1 MKLRNALL
9 AATILA
15 APIAVSAQPVSG
27 LYIGAGAGGNILQDE
42 TVSHTAGFPRVGGL
56 ANRDGPGS
64 NIKFDAGPVVIGSV
78 GYGLGNGLRL
88 ELQGAFYDNKLKGF
102 KNGAPTSAGGDEYKE
117 GAFFNVFYD
126 LAVPGIPVQPYVG
139 VGGGYV
145 HNQFN
150 SLRITS
156 ISANQILRGNGEN
169 DNIGVQGIAGFA
181 FPIKT
186 IPGLALTAEYR
197 FLAEPNGRDY
207 KEQLFN
213 TQGAFGV
220 RVKEGADDFNHSI
233 LLGVRFAFGAPQP
246 APPPPA
252 AQPVPAPAPA
262 RTYLVFFDWDRADL
276 TDRARQIVAEAA
288 QASTRT
294 QYTRIE
300 VQGNADLSGTAAYN
314 QRLSLRRAQTVAAE
328 LVRLG
333 VPRTSIDIQAF
344 GDTRPLVPTAPG
356 VREPQN
362 RRVAIILR

>member
-42 TVSHTAGFPRVGGL
+42 TVSHTAGFPRATGGL
-56 ANRDGPGS
+56 PNRDGPGS

-246 APPPPA
+246 APAAPGRPAGSGPGSRPHLPRLLRLGSGGPDRPRAPDRGRGGAGQHPDAVHADRSAGQRRPLRHRSLQPAPVLAACADRGRRAGAFGRAAHLDRHPGLRRHPPA
-252 AQPVPAPAPA
+252 GA
-262 RTYLVFFDWDRADL
+262 DRAW
-276 TDRARQIVAEAA
+276 RA
-288 QASTRT
+288 
-294 QYTRIE
+294 
-300 VQGNADLSGTAAYN
+300 
-314 QRLSLRRAQTVAAE
+314 
-328 LVRLG
+328 
-333 VPRTSIDIQAF
+333 
-344 GDTRPLVPTAPG
+344 
-356 VREPQN
+356 
-362 RRVAIILR
+362 